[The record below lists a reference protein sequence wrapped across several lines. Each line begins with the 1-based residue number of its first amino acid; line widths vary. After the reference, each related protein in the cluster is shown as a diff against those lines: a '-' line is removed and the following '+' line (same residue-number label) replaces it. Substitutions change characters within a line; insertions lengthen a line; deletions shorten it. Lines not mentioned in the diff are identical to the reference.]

1 MMKRKKKRQDEAV
14 KTVEESVASE
24 EQNEAVEQ
32 ADTPA
37 EEVEAVD
44 PETTVEYWKDRYVR
58 NLAELDNFRKRSERA
73 RAAGQQYAIEDLCRR
88 LIPSLD
94 ALGMAIEAAGDADE
108 IKGGVELALKD
119 LLRVLSEK
127 GMTPIEALH
136 KPFDPRFHEAVGME
150 PSDEHSAGTVL
161 QEMQRGYMLHDRVLR
176 ASRVQIAMA
185 MPEMTDETESANA
198 DSDGGANTDPGAG
211 KTDESVGEQA

>member
-1 MMKRKKKRQDEAV
+1 MKRKKKREHEAV
-14 KTVEESVASE
+14 EAAEGTAAPGE
-24 EQNEAVEQ
+24 NEAVEPV
-32 ADTPA
+32 DGSA
-37 EEVEAVD
+37 EQVEAVD

-94 ALGMAIEAAGDADE
+94 ALGMAIEAAGDAEE

-127 GMTPIEALH
+127 GMKPIDALH
-136 KPFDPRFHEAVGME
+136 EPFDPRFHEAVGMQ
-150 PSDEHSAGTVL
+150 PSDEHPVGTVL
-161 QEMQRGYMLHDRVLR
+161 LEMQRGYMLHDRVLR
-176 ASRVQIAMA
+176 ASRVHIAMA
-185 MPEMTDETESANA
+185 MPEMTDESDPTNA
-198 DSDGGANTDPGAG
+198 DSDASDSE
-211 KTDESVGEQA
+211 ESVEEQA